1 MRKGLALLL
10 ALTMMLAMSV
20 SIPAMADDVKT
31 IAGTPRDQTLVV
43 ECLDGQITNAT
54 QNNVYLT
61 GTDVNNGLH
70 QLVYANMWEVN
81 TITGEV
87 FGDLADG
94 MPEALNKDYTSYKI
108 KLRQGINWSDGVP
121 FTADDVVFTINT
133 LIEKKDSISGGARM
147 ATLVT
152 KATKLSDYELQIDLV
167 NPDPKIEQQ
176 FAALVWGNFFYPMPK
191 HYFESHD
198 LATDMYTNPLSLGPY
213 TLKDRDPN
221 GYWFLYEKRQD
232 IKNSDV
238 YAVTGKEPQPQYVLF
253 TSFGTEEK
261 KVMAINNNEVDI
273 LCDITP
279 EAWEVVQN
287 TNPDVKCWQPDY
299 PYGCFDDPCERG
311 IVFNNKVA
319 PFDNPKVRWAMALS
333 LDMVQASMDTFN
345 GQMRVSPLC
354 MPPTTFLSNDYF
366 KPMRDW
372 LMNYTWDDGYK
383 PFDPDYAT
391 KLADTLKSNNVTD
404 VVNNMTQDQLVELF
418 GIGWWKHD
426 PDKAEELLKA
436 GGLSRGADN
445 MWTYDGKKLSFEILA
460 PSGYEVQSERLAY
473 AVADQWRAFGFDVTV
488 QACES
493 STFWTNWPTGNFT
506 AGSYWPSCGV
516 LDDLYSQVINWH
528 SKYIVDNGKAAS
540 GNQTRFSSQKVDQMV
555 EQLGKLPSADPQVH
569 ELGVQILQTL
579 ADECAWIPMFGTSK
593 LVPTD
598 NYYWTNY
605 PDSANPYNGPWWWW
619 SNFRYIMNEFQ
630 ATGK

>member
-10 ALTMMLAMSV
+10 ALMMLLAAAM
-20 SIPAMADDVKT
+20 PALADDATTV
-31 IAGTPRDQTLVV
+31 AGTKRSETLVV
-43 ECLDGQITNAT
+43 ESLDGQVPNAT

-61 GTDVNNGLH
+61 GTNVNNGLH
-70 QLVYANMWEVN
+70 QLVYAHLWEVN

-87 FGDLADG
+87 FGDLAEG
-94 MPEALNKDYTSYKI
+94 LPEVLNQDFTSYKI
-108 KLRQGINWSDGVP
+108 KIRQGIAWSDGVP

-133 LIEKKDSISGGARM
+133 LIEKKDAISAGARM

-152 KATKLSDYELQIDLV
+152 KATLLGDYELQIDLV

-176 FAALVWGNFFYPMPK
+176 LAALVWGNFFYPMPK

-198 LATDMYTNPLSLGPY
+198 MATDMYTNPLSLGPY

-221 GYWFLYEKRQD
+221 GYWFLFEKRAD
-232 IKNSDV
+232 VEKSDV
-238 YAVTGKEPQPQYVLF
+238 YLVTGKAPEPKYVLF

-279 EAWEVVQN
+279 EAWEVVQEA
-287 TNPDVKCWQPDY
+287 NPDVKCWLPDY

-311 IVFNNKVA
+311 IVFNNKIA
-319 PFDNPKVRWAMALS
+319 PFDNAKVRWAMALS
-333 LDMVQASMDTFN
+333 LDMVQASLDTFN

-354 MPPTTFLSNDYF
+354 MPPTTFLSNAYF

-372 LMNYTWDDGYK
+372 LISYAWEDGYQ
-383 PFDPDYAT
+383 PFDKDYAL
-391 KLADTLKSNNVTD
+391 KLYEALKDQDISAIEG
-404 VVNNMTQDQLVELF
+404 MTEDQLVEMF
-418 GIGWWKHD
+418 GVGWWKND
-426 PDKAEELLKA
+426 PAKAEELLLA
-436 GGLSRGADN
+436 AGLSRDADN
-445 MWTYDGKKLSFEILA
+445 MWTYDGKKLSFEILS

-473 AVADQWRAFGFDVTV
+473 AVADQWRTFGFDVTV

-493 STFWTNWPTGNFT
+493 STFWTNWPTGNYT

-516 LDDLYSQVINWH
+516 LDDLYSQVIGWH
-528 SKYIVDNGKAAS
+528 SKYVVDNGQAAS
-540 GNQTRFSSQKVDQMV
+540 ANQTRFTSAKIDQLVDD
-555 EQLGKLPSADPQVH
+555 LGKLPTSDPKVH
-569 ELGVQILQTL
+569 ELGVEILKTL

-605 PDSANPYNGPWWWW
+605 PDSENPYNGPWWWW
-619 SNFRYIMNEFQ
+619 SNFRYIMNEFK